1 MQVLFCY
8 TPVCD
13 YAFNDFVHF
22 IAAIDVAIEL
32 DVHTSDEMYLN
43 HLRSKLPSAL
53 ERFKPDMV
61 VYNAGR
67 SVGVRS
73 LLLRVYDYDYFL

>member
-1 MQVLFCY
+1 MQIAAASIILLY
-8 TPVCD
+8 TTTVYVSVFFD
-13 YAFNDFVHF
+13 DIVHS

-53 ERFKPDMV
+53 DRFKPDMV
-61 VYNAGR
+61 VYNAG
-67 SVGVRS
+67 S
-73 LLLRVYDYDYFL
+73 